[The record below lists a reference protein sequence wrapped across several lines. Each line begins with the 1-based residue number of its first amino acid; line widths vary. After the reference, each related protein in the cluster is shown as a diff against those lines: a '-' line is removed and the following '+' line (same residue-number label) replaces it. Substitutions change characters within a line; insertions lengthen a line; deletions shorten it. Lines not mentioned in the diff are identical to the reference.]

1 MPASQAHSSQHTGP
15 TAPGPSAASPFGD
28 AAAPHDPHPTGAPEA
43 QPLSGRLRLIAT
55 VATFGGLLFGYDT
68 GVINGALPSLVTD
81 MQLTPFLEGL
91 VASILP
97 FGAAWGAAFGGR
109 LADRFG
115 RRRLLMVLAVV
126 FVVATVGC
134 AGAPSVGVLV
144 AFRAVLGLAVGAS
157 SVTVPVFLAELAP
170 AHLRGRVVAQN
181 ELMIVGGQALAFVFN
196 AGLAT
201 AFGHV
206 PHVWRYML
214 VLATVPA
221 LVLWVGMTVVPE
233 SPRWLARRGR
243 FDEMTRVLQR
253 IRQHAYTADEAEGVR
268 ELAAQD
274 ADRPAAGVLDL
285 VRVPWI
291 RGIFGIGAAMAVI
304 NQISGINAIQYYG
317 VTVLQDSG
325 FGGHG
330 AFYANII
337 PGFVGVAAVGLAMV
351 LLKHVG
357 RRPLLLTGLAGTIT
371 SLTAF
376 ALCYLLVPGES
387 AARPWAVLACIVV
400 FVGFEQCCIGTV
412 TWLYISEIFPLSV
425 RGVGMGAC
433 AWLLWMV
440 TFVVGLTFP
449 LLTDALGVGYT
460 VLIFV
465 ALQLVALVWVH
476 RVAPETKDRT
486 LEELEEHFRAV

>member
-1 MPASQAHSSQHTGP
+1 MPASQAHSPQHTGP
-15 TAPGPSAASPFGD
+15 TTPGSAAAGPSGD
-28 AAAPHDPHPTGAPEA
+28 AAAPHPTGAPDA
-43 QPLSGRLRLIAT
+43 QPMSGRLRLIAT

-68 GVINGALPSLVTD
+68 GVINGALPSLVSD

-109 LADRFG
+109 LADGFG

-134 AGAPSVGVLV
+134 ATAPSVGVLV

-157 SVTVPVFLAELAP
+157 SVIVPVFFAELAP

-221 LVLWVGMTVVPE
+221 LVLWVGMIVVPE

-274 ADRPAAGVLDL
+274 ADRPAASVLDL

-317 VTVLQDSG
+317 VSVLQDSG
-325 FGGHG
+325 FGGNG

-337 PGFVGVAAVGLAMV
+337 PGFVGVAAVALAMV

-376 ALCYLLVPGES
+376 ALCYLLIPGES

-412 TWLYISEIFPLSV
+412 TWLYMSEIFPLSV

-433 AWLLWMV
+433 AWLLWMM

-486 LEELEEHFRAV
+486 LEELEEHFRAA

>member
-1 MPASQAHSSQHTGP
+1 M
-15 TAPGPSAASPFGD
+15 
-28 AAAPHDPHPTGAPEA
+28 
-43 QPLSGRLRLIAT
+43 
-55 VATFGGLLFGYDT
+55 
-68 GVINGALPSLVTD
+68 INGALPSLVSD

-325 FGGHG
+325 FGGNG

-412 TWLYISEIFPLSV
+412 TWLYMSEIFPLSV

-449 LLTDALGVGYT
+449 LLTDALGMGYT

-486 LEELEEHFRAV
+486 LEELEEHFRAA

>member
-1 MPASQAHSSQHTGP
+1 
-15 TAPGPSAASPFGD
+15 
-28 AAAPHDPHPTGAPEA
+28 
-43 QPLSGRLRLIAT
+43 
-55 VATFGGLLFGYDT
+55 
-68 GVINGALPSLVTD
+68 
-81 MQLTPFLEGL
+81 
-91 VASILP
+91 
-97 FGAAWGAAFGGR
+97 
-109 LADRFG
+109 
-115 RRRLLMVLAVV
+115 
-126 FVVATVGC
+126 
-134 AGAPSVGVLV
+134 
-144 AFRAVLGLAVGAS
+144 
-157 SVTVPVFLAELAP
+157 
-170 AHLRGRVVAQN
+170 
-181 ELMIVGGQALAFVFN
+181 
-196 AGLAT
+196 
-201 AFGHV
+201 
-206 PHVWRYML
+206 
-214 VLATVPA
+214 
-221 LVLWVGMTVVPE
+221 
-233 SPRWLARRGR
+233 
-243 FDEMTRVLQR
+243 
-253 IRQHAYTADEAEGVR
+253 
-268 ELAAQD
+268 
-274 ADRPAAGVLDL
+274 
-285 VRVPWI
+285 
-291 RGIFGIGAAMAVI
+291 MAVI

-325 FGGHG
+325 FGGNG

-337 PGFVGVAAVGLAMV
+337 PGFVGVAAVALAMV

-412 TWLYISEIFPLSV
+412 TWLYMSEIFPLSV

-433 AWLLWMV
+433 AWLLWMM

-486 LEELEEHFRAV
+486 LEELEEHFRAA

>member
-1 MPASQAHSSQHTGP
+1 M
-15 TAPGPSAASPFGD
+15 
-28 AAAPHDPHPTGAPEA
+28 HDTT
-43 QPLSGRLRLIAT
+43 PLSGRLRLIAT

-68 GVINGALPSLVTD
+68 GVINGALPSLVSD
-81 MQLTPFLEGL
+81 LRLTPFLEGL

-97 FGAAWGAAFGGR
+97 FGAAWGAPFGGR
-109 LADRFG
+109 LADGLG
-115 RRRLLMVLAVV
+115 RRRVLMVLAVV
-126 FVVATVGC
+126 FVVATIGC
-134 AGAPSVGVLV
+134 ATAPAVGVLI

-157 SVTVPVFLAELAP
+157 SVIVPVFLAELAP

-201 AFGHV
+201 ALGHL

-214 VLATVPA
+214 VLATLPA
-221 LVLWVGMTVVPE
+221 LALWVGMIAVPE
-233 SPRWLARRGR
+233 SPRWLARNGR
-243 FDEMTRVLQR
+243 FEDMTRVLRR
-253 IRQHAYTADEAEGVR
+253 IREEAYTPREAETVR

-274 ADRPAAGVLDL
+274 AERPAASVLDL
-285 VRVPWI
+285 VRIPWI
-291 RGIFGIGAAMAVI
+291 RRIFGIGAGMAVI

-317 VTVLQDSG
+317 VTVLQDAG
-325 FGGHG
+325 FGGNG

-337 PGFVGVAAVGLAMV
+337 PGLVGVAAVGLAMV

-357 RRPLLLTGLAGTIT
+357 RRPLLLTGLAGTIA

-376 ALCYLLVPGES
+376 ALCYLLIPGES

-400 FVGFEQCCIGTV
+400 FVGFEQCCVGTV
-412 TWLYISEIFPLSV
+412 TWLYMSEIFPLSV

-433 AWLLWMV
+433 AWLLWMM

-460 VLIFV
+460 VLTFV
-465 ALQLVALVWVH
+465 ALQVAALVWVH
-476 RVAPETKDRT
+476 RAAPETKDRT
-486 LEELEEHFRAV
+486 LEELEEHFRAA

>member
-1 MPASQAHSSQHTGP
+1 MTGSQVTPRDDRAD
-15 TAPGPSAASPFGD
+15 SP
-28 AAAPHDPHPTGAPEA
+28 PHDTALHDTT
-43 QPLSGRLRLIAT
+43 PLSGRLRLIAT

-68 GVINGALPSLVTD
+68 GVINGALPSLVSD
-81 MQLTPFLEGL
+81 LRLTPFLEGL

-109 LADRFG
+109 LADGLG
-115 RRRLLMVLAVV
+115 RRRVLMVLAVV
-126 FVVATVGC
+126 FVVATIGC
-134 AGAPSVGVLV
+134 ATAPAVGVLI

-157 SVTVPVFLAELAP
+157 SVIVPVFLAELAP

-201 AFGHV
+201 AFGHL

-214 VLATVPA
+214 VLATLPA
-221 LVLWVGMTVVPE
+221 LALWIGMIAVPE
-233 SPRWLARRGR
+233 SPRWLARNGR
-243 FDEMTRVLQR
+243 FEEMARVLRR
-253 IRQHAYTADEAEGVR
+253 IREEAYTPREAETVR

-274 ADRPAAGVLDL
+274 AERPAASVLDL
-285 VRVPWI
+285 VRIPWI
-291 RGIFGIGAAMAVI
+291 RRIFGIGAGMAVI

-317 VTVLQDSG
+317 VTVLQDAG
-325 FGGHG
+325 FGGNG

-337 PGFVGVAAVGLAMV
+337 PGLVGVAAVGLAMV

-357 RRPLLLTGLAGTIT
+357 RRPLLLTGLAGTIA

-376 ALCYLLVPGES
+376 ALCYLLIPGES

-412 TWLYISEIFPLSV
+412 TWLYMSEIFPLSV
-425 RGVGMGAC
+425 RGVGTGAC
-433 AWLLWMV
+433 AWLLWMM

-449 LLTDALGVGYT
+449 LLTEAVGVAVT
-460 VLIFV
+460 VLTFV
-465 ALQLVALVWVH
+465 ALQIAALVWVH

-486 LEELEEHFRAV
+486 LEELEEHFRAA

>member
-28 AAAPHDPHPTGAPEA
+28 AAEPHDPHPTGAPEA

-412 TWLYISEIFPLSV
+412 TWLYMSEIFPLSV

-486 LEELEEHFRAV
+486 LEELEEHFRAT

>member
-1 MPASQAHSSQHTGP
+1 MTGSQVTPRSDR
-15 TAPGPSAASPFGD
+15 AASPPD
-28 AAAPHDPHPTGAPEA
+28 T
-43 QPLSGRLRLIAT
+43 QPLNGRLRLIAT

-81 MQLTPFLEGL
+81 LRLTPFLEGL

-109 LADRFG
+109 FADRFG
-115 RRRLLMVLAVV
+115 RRRVLTVLAVL
-126 FVVATVGC
+126 FVAATLGC
-134 AGAPSVGVLV
+134 ALAPSVGVLV

-157 SVTVPVFLAELAP
+157 SVIVPVFLAELAP

-201 AFGHV
+201 AFGHI
-206 PHVWRYML
+206 PHVWRYMQ

-221 LVLWVGMTVVPE
+221 LVLWVGMAVVPE

-243 FDEMTRVLQR
+243 LDEMVRVLQR
-253 IRQHAYTADEAEGVR
+253 IRQHAYTGDEAEGVR

-325 FGGHG
+325 FGGNG

-337 PGFVGVAAVGLAMV
+337 PGFVGVAAVALAMV

-376 ALCYLLVPGES
+376 ALCYLLIPEDS
-387 AARPWAVLACIVV
+387 TARPWAVLACIVV
-400 FVGFEQCCIGTV
+400 FVGFEQCCVGTV
-412 TWLYISEIFPLSV
+412 TWLYMSEIFPLSV

-433 AWLLWMV
+433 AWLLWMM

-486 LEELEEHFRAV
+486 LEELEQHFRGA

>member
-1 MPASQAHSSQHTGP
+1 MPASQAHARENAQN
-15 TAPGPSAASPFGD
+15 
-28 AAAPHDPHPTGAPEA
+28 AAPPEA
-43 QPLSGRLRLIAT
+43 PMNGRLRLVAT

-81 MQLTPFLEGL
+81 LRLTPFLEGL

-115 RRRLLMVLAVV
+115 RRRLLTVLAVV
-126 FVVATVGC
+126 FVAATIGC
-134 AGAPSVGVLV
+134 ATAPTVGVLV

-157 SVTVPVFLAELAP
+157 SVIVPVFLAELAP

-181 ELMIVGGQALAFVFN
+181 ELMLVGGQALAFVFN

-214 VLATVPA
+214 VLATLPA
-221 LVLWVGMTVVPE
+221 LALWIGMTVVPE
-233 SPRWLARRGR
+233 SPRWLARNGR
-243 FDEMTRVLQR
+243 FEEMARVLRR
-253 IRQHAYTADEAEGVR
+253 IREEAYAPREAETVR

-274 ADRPAAGVLDL
+274 AERPAAGVLDL

-291 RGIFGIGAAMAVI
+291 RRIFGIGAAMAVI

-325 FGGHG
+325 FGGNG

-337 PGFVGVAAVGLAMV
+337 PGLVGVAAVALAMV

-357 RRPLLLTGLAGTIT
+357 RRRLLLTGLVGTAS
-371 SLTAF
+371 SLTLF
-376 ALCYLLVPGES
+376 ALSYLLIPEDS
-387 AARPWAVLACIVV
+387 AARAWVVLACIVV
-400 FVGFEQCCIGTV
+400 FVGFEQCCVGTV
-412 TWLYISEIFPLSV
+412 TWLYMSEIFPLSV
-425 RGVGMGAC
+425 RGVGMGVC
-433 AWLLWMV
+433 AWLLWMM

-449 LLTDALGVGYT
+449 LLTNALGVGYT

-465 ALQLVALVWVH
+465 ALQVLALVWVH

-486 LEELEEHFRAV
+486 LEELEQHFRGA

>member
-1 MPASQAHSSQHTGP
+1 MPASQAHSSQHTGS
-15 TAPGPSAASPFGD
+15 TAPGLSGD
-28 AAAPHDPHPTGAPEA
+28 AAAPQNSHPHATGAPDA

-68 GVINGALPSLVTD
+68 GVINGALPSLVSD

-126 FVVATVGC
+126 FVAATVGC
-134 AGAPSVGVLV
+134 ALAPSVGVLV

-157 SVTVPVFLAELAP
+157 SVIVPVFLAELAP

-317 VTVLQDSG
+317 VSVLQDSG
-325 FGGHG
+325 FGGNG

-412 TWLYISEIFPLSV
+412 TWLYMSEIFPLSV

-433 AWLLWMV
+433 AWLLWMM

-486 LEELEEHFRAV
+486 LEELEEHFRAA

>member
-1 MPASQAHSSQHTGP
+1 MTGSQVTPRSDR
-15 TAPGPSAASPFGD
+15 AASPPD
-28 AAAPHDPHPTGAPEA
+28 T
-43 QPLSGRLRLIAT
+43 QPLNGRLRLIAT

-81 MQLTPFLEGL
+81 LRLTPLLEGL

-109 LADRFG
+109 FADRFG
-115 RRRLLMVLAVV
+115 RRRVLTVLAVL
-126 FVVATVGC
+126 FVAATLGC
-134 AGAPSVGVLV
+134 ALAPSVGVLV

-157 SVTVPVFLAELAP
+157 SVIVPVFLAELAP

-243 FDEMTRVLQR
+243 LDEMVRVLQR

-325 FGGHG
+325 FGGNG

-337 PGFVGVAAVGLAMV
+337 PGFVGVAAVALAMV

-376 ALCYLLVPGES
+376 ALCYLLIPEDS

-400 FVGFEQCCIGTV
+400 FVGFEQCCVGTV
-412 TWLYISEIFPLSV
+412 TWLYMSEIFPLSV

-433 AWLLWMV
+433 AWLLWMM

-486 LEELEEHFRAV
+486 LEELEQHFRGA